1 MSEYLKANLAQQFVQ
16 NADSTE
22 VRAWL
27 DRLLPLVI
35 QKLTKEER
43 IALVKSILRDHL
55 GTLLRGLSA
64 SERTEL
70 LQEMLPML
78 LEEFSLQDID
88 LLTLFG

>member
-1 MSEYLKANLAQQFVQ
+1 MSEYLKANLVQQFVQ
-16 NADSTE
+16 NADSAE

-27 DRLLPLVI
+27 DRLLPIVI

-43 IALVKSILRDHL
+43 ITLVKSILRDHL
-55 GTLLRGLSA
+55 STLLRGLSA